1 MSLGIS
7 ISNSIQG
14 FRSSGGGVTPFVNEY
29 SMSFDGVDEYYQIAD
44 NDNLSFGNGTT
55 DSAFSFS
62 AWVKMNDA
70 TRFRIF
76 NKGSNFSTDY
86 EYLLATGAD
95 DKLDLNLYD
104 KSTVGRIAR
113 RFDTALTS
121 YEGTWIH
128 IVATYDGSSSSSGIK
143 LYLNG
148 SRVDDIDNNS
158 GTYVA
163 MENTTNKLF
172 IGRTLTTYS
181 NGSMDEVSI
190 FNTELSASDVATI
203 FNNGTPND
211 ISSLSPISWWRMGEE
226 ASWNGSQW
234 TLTDQGSGG
243 NNATSVNME
252 EADRVTDV
260 P

>member
-1 MSLGIS
+1 MS
-7 ISNSIQG
+7 
-14 FRSSGGGVTPFVNEY
+14 GVVGPRLSTVPIFTNEY
-29 SMSFDGVDEYYQIAD
+29 SMAFDGTNEYLQTAD

-62 AWVKMNDA
+62 AWVKMSDS

-104 KSTVGRIAR
+104 KSTAGRIAR
-113 RFDTALTS
+113 RFNTALTS
-121 YEGTWIH
+121 YQGTWIH

-172 IGRTLTTYS
+172 IGRTLETYS
-181 NGSMDEVSI
+181 NGSIDEVAI
-190 FNTELSASDVATI
+190 FNTELSASDITTMY
-203 FNNGTPND
+203 NGGVPTD
-211 ISSLSPISWWRMGEE
+211 LTSLSPLSWWRMGDGDT
-226 ASWNGSQW
+226 WNGSTW
-234 TLTDQGSGG
+234 TLTDNGSGSYDL
-243 NNATSVNME
+243 NSVNME
-252 EADRVTDV
+252 EADRVLDT